1 MLLVGHLHPPF
12 QVEDAQQKDVLE
24 QGDPKL
30 ADPELADPEM
40 EGLGYDY
47 LR

>member
-24 QGDPKL
+24 QGDP
-30 ADPELADPEM
+30 ELADPEM